1 MVQIADGLTKD
12 KEEPALKLRSM
23 IREEVYQLAEEGAVL
38 RLNKAEKERRA
49 KKKAEN
55 LESSQEQNKPDKKK
69 QKTAD
74 KTEHQSEPG
83 QAKVR
88 LMVRDC
94 TENFGYKEVLQTNH
108 DAEDKKPHVETSV
121 PESPFDSS
129 RS

>member
-49 KKKAEN
+49 KKKAKN
-55 LESSQEQNKPDKKK
+55 LESSQEKNKPEKKK
-69 QKTAD
+69 QKTTD
-74 KTEHQSEPG
+74 KTEHPSNIQKFEH
-83 QAKVR
+83 Q
-88 LMVRDC
+88 
-94 TENFGYKEVLQTNH
+94 EILQNNY
-108 DAEDKKPHVETSV
+108 DAEEKKPHVKTSV
-121 PESPFDSS
+121 PEFPLDSS